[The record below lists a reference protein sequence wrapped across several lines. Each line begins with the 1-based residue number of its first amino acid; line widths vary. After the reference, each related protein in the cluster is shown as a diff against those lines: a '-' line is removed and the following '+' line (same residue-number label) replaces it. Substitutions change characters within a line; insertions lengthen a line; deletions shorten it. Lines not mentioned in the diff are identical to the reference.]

1 MIIVLLHSTSSNTTS
16 DNNTSSNTTSD
27 NNTSTN
33 TTNNTSS
40 NSTYVAPTAE
50 TYNNSTNSSQAETGS
65 ATAQDA
71 TVSVD
76 KPVSSQGQVID
87 QKNDAVQILKFHSYS
102 DQRTTQGIISFY
114 AFLHFIG
121 KKVPYSVILRL
132 RVNYNS
138 RLRNLQTG
146 TADSLRSDCII
157 TNENL
162 YGTTNSDG
170 ISVNYHCTAKP
181 TRTDSISK
189 VQLNTDLN
197 MVLAQKD
204 GTVETVNFNSV
215 SFDGN
220 AAKESTTI
228 QTNTGTLT
236 GSMITISEAIA
247 AISNNYLAIS
257 GTLGEYYRLLRR
269 LVISDGE
276 TVWMDLKTYSNGQ
289 SEIYRYSCIYS
300 VITSS
305 SSGLLCDTSG
315 NPISTTVEDL
325 HLSTGNSRDRTF
337 ITVKMKDALNNN
349 TALNASGYN
358 KYSYR
363 KSSSGLS
370 GGAIAGIVIACIA
383 VLAGIT
389 ILAFLLRRP
398 KPPIDTTTVID
409 LKNESTTKI

>member
-1 MIIVLLHSTSSNTTS
+1 
-16 DNNTSSNTTSD
+16 
-27 NNTSTN
+27 
-33 TTNNTSS
+33 
-40 NSTYVAPTAE
+40 
-50 TYNNSTNSSQAETGS
+50 
-65 ATAQDA
+65 
-71 TVSVD
+71 
-76 KPVSSQGQVID
+76 
-87 QKNDAVQILKFHSYS
+87 LKFHSYS
-102 DQRTTQGIISFY
+102 DQRTTQRIISFY

-204 GTVETVNFNSV
+204 GTVEPVNFNSV

-315 NPISTTVEDL
+315 NPISTTVKDL

-370 GGAIAGIVIACIA
+370 GGAIAGIVIACIV

-389 ILAFLLRRP
+389 ILAFLLIRH